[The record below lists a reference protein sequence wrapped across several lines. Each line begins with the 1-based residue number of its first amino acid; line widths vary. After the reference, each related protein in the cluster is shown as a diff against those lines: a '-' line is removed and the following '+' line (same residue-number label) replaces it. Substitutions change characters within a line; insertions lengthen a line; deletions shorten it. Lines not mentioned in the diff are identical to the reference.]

1 MQTALRQE
9 LTTLLTVQWLALT
22 FRLLSFRAS
31 SGKPHAGYLHSQ
43 GVMII
48 AMAFLL
54 SPMH

>member
-48 AMAFLL
+48 AMAYLL
-54 SPMH
+54 SPTH